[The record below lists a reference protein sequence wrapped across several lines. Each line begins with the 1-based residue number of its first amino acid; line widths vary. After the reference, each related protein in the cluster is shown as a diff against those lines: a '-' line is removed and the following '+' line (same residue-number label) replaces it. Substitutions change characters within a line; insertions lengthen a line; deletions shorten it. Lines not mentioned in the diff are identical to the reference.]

1 VVVAVVYVIAVYDV
15 QADRTRLFLN
25 YLRRFLIHVQNSVFE
40 GEVTEG
46 ELERMRNG
54 PEDLLEPGESTIIY
68 TVSAEDYVDRTV
80 FGDDPTEDSQFL

>member
-1 VVVAVVYVIAVYDV
+1 MIVVYVIAVYDV
-15 QADRTRLFLN
+15 QADRTRLFRN

-46 ELERMRNG
+46 ELERMRSHLD
-54 PEDLLEPGESTIIY
+54 DLLEPGESTIIY
-68 TVSAEDYVDRTV
+68 TVSAESYVDRTV